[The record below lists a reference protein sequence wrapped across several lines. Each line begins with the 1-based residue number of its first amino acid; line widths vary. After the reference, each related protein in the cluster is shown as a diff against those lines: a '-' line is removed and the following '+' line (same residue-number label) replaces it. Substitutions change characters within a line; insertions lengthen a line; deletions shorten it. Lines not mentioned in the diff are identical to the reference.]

1 MSSTLRA
8 NTDADSPATVCPRFH
23 HAVELIGRRWTGAIL
38 QGLLGGATRF
48 TEIAATVPGLSDRLL
63 SERLRELEAEEI
75 VTRTV
80 IPDVPVRVE
89 YRLTEKG
96 RALTPVLAAIAAW
109 AQEWIPLPPVQP
121 AGGQARPVGAGAR
134 RD

>member
-1 MSSTLRA
+1 MKSTLSTSTA
-8 NTDADSPATVCPRFH
+8 HEPPATVCPRFH

-48 TEIAATVPGLSDRLL
+48 TDIATTVPGLSDRLL
-63 SERLRELEAEEI
+63 SERLRELETEGI

-96 RALTPVLAAIAAW
+96 RALTPVLAAVAAW
-109 AQEWIPLPPVQP
+109 AQEWIPLPAVEVATEHPRSIQT
-121 AGGQARPVGAGAR
+121 
-134 RD
+134 DS